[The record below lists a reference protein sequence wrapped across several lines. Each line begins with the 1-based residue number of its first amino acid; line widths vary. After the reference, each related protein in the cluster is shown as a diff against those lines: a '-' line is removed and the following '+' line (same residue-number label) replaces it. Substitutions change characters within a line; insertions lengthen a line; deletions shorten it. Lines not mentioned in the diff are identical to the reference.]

1 MIEEHYI
8 QLNNWQ
14 LHFKERMDF
23 VEDQQDKALDQ
34 RMLIRKILLNQQ
46 C

>member
-8 QLNNWQ
+8 QLNSWQ
-14 LHFKERMDF
+14 LHLKERMDF
-23 VEDQQDKALDQ
+23 VVDLQDKALDH
-34 RMLIRKILLNQQ
+34 RMLIHKILLNQQ